1 MKKLKERWGIK
12 TNFQLVIIFFVF
24 SITGSSAVF
33 AAKPFLSFIHLNRE
47 QFPDAFFWGGLLYY
61 ILRISIIFPIYQILL
76 VCFGWLFGQFK
87 FFWGFEKKMLRRLGL
102 GRFLPEE
109 EEN

>member
-1 MKKLKERWGIK
+1 MKKLKERWGIE
-12 TNFQLVIIFFVF
+12 TNFQLVIIFLVF

-33 AAKPFLSFIHLNRE
+33 AAKPFLNFIHLNRE

-61 ILRISIIFPIYQILL
+61 ILRIAIIFPIYQVLL

-87 FFWGFEKKMLRRLGL
+87 FFWDFEKKMLRRLGL

-109 EEN
+109 EN